1 MFLKIS
7 DLLHPLSQKA
17 SVINETSSKVNFH
30 LEYIQDVTGHSHNA
44 SIKTANFP
52 FL

>member
-17 SVINETSSKVNFH
+17 SVINETSSNPGNFH
-30 LEYIQDVTGHSHNA
+30 LEYIQDA
-44 SIKTANFP
+44 PA
-52 FL
+52 